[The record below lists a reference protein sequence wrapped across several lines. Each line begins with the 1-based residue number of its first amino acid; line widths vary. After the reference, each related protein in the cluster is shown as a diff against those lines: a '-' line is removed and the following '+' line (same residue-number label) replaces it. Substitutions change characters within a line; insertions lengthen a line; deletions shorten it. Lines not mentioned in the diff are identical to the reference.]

1 MRCLTI
7 RKCTARLRVF
17 ILVPALAAGLIGQA
31 GRSGAEDPIKEG
43 FEGRSVEKDINPRFK
58 VCHRPENTFGFNGEV
73 AKSGRQSLEL
83 SILPPPTVTAFA
95 KKMVRLNPE
104 QCKVE
109 HEEEKFKGDNYERAE
124 IWEDKTQNPLFG
136 EDKPMFYGFSMR
148 VDQTGIPPDGLKR
161 LVLGQ
166 WKASCKGWCDA
177 SPFLA
182 QRLTGG
188 FYHITLDVD
197 AYAETAGRQEGRT
210 CKVLL
215 AFAKGRP
222 TLFDAPL
229 ALDRPVQCESRLQDP
244 PMAENMLKINY
255 PLEIK
260 REAYLPDPFG
270 DKWTDLVFSVQGG
283 RKDGVTQVWAGGQ
296 LIATA
301 KGWIGHYISAGQK
314 QYFKYGPYRD
324 KADYG
329 ITVYL
334 DNLARGG
341 TYDEVDPEKF

>member
-1 MRCLTI
+1 MRNCITKF
-7 RKCTARLRVF
+7 R
-17 ILVPALAAGLIGQA
+17 PALLFLVLATALLLKASDSAAQ
-31 GRSGAEDPIKEG
+31 DPIKEG
-43 FEGRSVEKDINPRFK
+43 FEGMYVDKDINPRFK
-58 VCHRPENTFGFNGEV
+58 VCHRPENTFQFRQGIS
-73 AKSGRQSLEL
+73 KSGHKSLEL
-83 SILPPPTVTAFA
+83 AIIPPVTVLAQKA
-95 KKMVRLNPE
+95 IKLNPE

-109 HEEEKFKGDNYERAE
+109 NEEEKFKGDKYERAE

-136 EDKPMFYGFSMR
+136 DDKPMFYGFSMR
-148 VDQTGIPPDGLKR
+148 VDQAGVPPGGFNR

-166 WKASCKGWCDA
+166 WKASCAGWCNA

-197 AYAETAGRQEGRT
+197 AYTETAGRQEGRT

-222 TLFDAPL
+222 PLFDAPL
-229 ALDRPVQCESRLQDP
+229 DLKRPVQCESRLQDP
-244 PMAENMLKINY
+244 PMAENTLKLNY
-255 PLEIK
+255 PLEIN

-283 RKDGVTQVWAGGQ
+283 RKDGITQVWAGGQ

-301 KGWIGHYISAGQK
+301 KGWIGHYISARQK
-314 QYFKYGPYRD
+314 QYFKFGPYRD
-324 KADYG
+324 RADYG

-334 DNLARGG
+334 DNLARGS
-341 TYDEVDPEKF
+341 TYEEVDPAKF